1 MVLPEGVHPGPVRA
15 ETPQPVLAGA
25 GGETL
30 SARRSTLVPPVSY
43 ESVYL
48 TAAGL
53 FLPGAPVANA
63 DIDRFI
69 APINGNSAR
78 IKRHILRDNGIQ
90 TRHYA
95 IDESG
100 QSLYSSSE
108 LAAHAVR
115 DCLRAS
121 DTALGEVT
129 LLCTGSS
136 GGDTGMPGFAN
147 MLQGELAAQ
156 PMETSSHQGV
166 CAAGVT
172 AMKHAA
178 NAIALGAHH
187 KALVAT
193 SEFPSRLFK
202 KSRFAPRGY
211 NADFDA
217 HFLRWMLSDG
227 AGACLLSSTP
237 AAGRASLKVDWIHTR
252 SFSGDFPVCM
262 QVGFPDKQRATSYLD
277 YPSLA
282 EAELDGAFLLRQDIR
297 LLPNLFD
304 VGIHEYAELA
314 HAGMFDPAGI
324 DHFLCHYS
332 SEKFSGVIET
342 LMANA
347 GLAIPRERW
356 YSNLQ
361 TRGNTGAA
369 SIFIMLADFLREKK
383 PRPGEKVLCFIPESG
398 RFTVSFILLEV
409 VQAEAKTEMPAAA
422 PAVIAPPHQ
431 AAPGQDPR
439 IAATLREL
447 ASVWHDYRSRAW
459 RTPLVQ
465 KILSGRFTQQDYLRW
480 MACWIPQVREGSRWM
495 RTAAGNIT
503 APYLA
508 LRPLVEAHA
517 ADEQLD
523 FNILFEDYRHA
534 GGAVESIDLLQRNP
548 GGEALNSYM
557 FATARQTNAIGMLGG
572 IYIIEGTGQRIIPA
586 LLPMLRSQL
595 QLPERAFRFLKYHGD
610 NDIQH
615 LARWLQAVEY
625 VLGQGD
631 PGTSSESMVAT
642 ARATAQLYVM
652 QMEHV
657 L

>member
-1 MVLPEGVHPGPVRA
+1 MNARSSTLTPPVRY
-15 ETPQPVLAGA
+15 Q
-25 GGETL
+25 
-30 SARRSTLVPPVSY
+30 
-43 ESVYL
+43 SVYL

-53 FLPGAPVANA
+53 FMPGLPVANE

-69 APINGNSAR
+69 APINKTSGR
-78 IKRHILRDNGIQ
+78 IKRHILRENGIR

-95 IDESG
+95 IDEAG
-100 QSLYSSSE
+100 ESLYSSSQ

-115 DCLRAS
+115 DCLEAGG
-121 DTALGEVT
+121 TGLGDIT

-147 MLQGELAAQ
+147 MLLGELAAQ

-202 KSRFAPRGY
+202 KSRFAPSSY
-211 NADFDA
+211 NVDFDS

-237 AAGRASLKVDWIHTR
+237 AAGQLSLKVDWIHTR

-262 QVGFPDKQRATSYLD
+262 QVGFPEKQRPKSYLD

-314 HAGMFDPAGI
+314 RAGLFDPAGV

-369 SIFIMLADFLREKK
+369 SIFIMVADFLREKK

-398 RFTVSFILLEV
+398 RFTVSFIMLEV
-409 VQAEAKTEMPAAA
+409 VQTEIPA
-422 PAVIAPPHQ
+422 PSPEVIAPPHL
-431 AAPGQDPR
+431 AASGQDPH
-439 IAATLREL
+439 IASTLREL

-465 KILSGRFTQQDYLRW
+465 KILTGKFTVQDYLRW
-480 MACWIPQVREGSRWM
+480 MECWIPQVREGSQWM
-495 RTAAGNIT
+495 RTAAGNIA
-503 APYLA
+503 APYLD

-517 ADEQLD
+517 SDEQLD
-523 FNILFEDYRHA
+523 FNILFDDYRHA
-534 GGAVESIDLLQRNP
+534 GGTVASIDLLQRNP

-595 QLPERAFRFLKYHGD
+595 RLPERTFRFLKYHGE
-610 NDIQH
+610 NDVQH

-625 VLGQGD
+625 VLGQS
-631 PGTSSESMVAT
+631 GTEAASESIVAT